1 MKHSVDY
8 KKEARKI
15 RTKKIWR
22 LISLIVIIFS
32 LSISIFL
39 GYRVLVNIDYFKIK
53 TVHIT
58 TQTHSSIPMFKTVL
72 NKYRGNS
79 ILTFPISV
87 VKSKLE
93 DFPITKTVVIKR
105 KWPDALEVII
115 EERKAIAI
123 LNVKHSA
130 MHQLMSADSEGVIL
144 AENKAIKTMDL
155 PIITY
160 AGLSKMYPADRI
172 QDKAILNVL
181 LVLEKLKKN
190 NPELYNLV
198 NEVNLRKLY
207 SNLYFKI
214 WMTDKNFPLKT
225 ENFNYF
231 VFKKMDALLSLYK
244 NYDAIQSVISIGSNL
259 VLSQKI

>member
-8 KKEARKI
+8 KKEAKKI

-22 LISLIVIIFS
+22 FISLIVIVFS
-32 LSISIFL
+32 LSISIFM

-53 TVHIT
+53 TIHIK
-58 TQTHSSIPMFKTVL
+58 TQSPSSIPMFKTVL
-72 NKYRGNS
+72 NKYIGNP

-87 VKSKLE
+87 VKGKLKE
-93 DFPITKTVVIKR
+93 IPITKTVVIRR
-105 KWPDALEVII
+105 KWPDALEVTI

-123 LNVKHSA
+123 LNVRHRPF
-130 MHQLMSADSEGVIL
+130 HQLISVDSEGVLL
-144 AENKAIKTMDL
+144 AENKVIKTMDL

-160 AGLSKMYPADRI
+160 AGLNKMYPGDRI
-172 QDKAILNVL
+172 QNKSILNVL
-181 LVLEKLKKN
+181 EVLEKLKQN
-190 NPELYNLV
+190 NSELYNLV

-207 SNLYFKI
+207 SHVYYKI

-225 ENFNYF
+225 EEFNYF
-231 VFKKMDALLSLYK
+231 LFKKMDALLSLYE

-259 VLSQKI
+259 VLSQKM

>member
-1 MKHSVDY
+1 MKSRVDY

-22 LISLIVIIFS
+22 FISLFVIIFS

-39 GYRVLVNIDYFKIK
+39 GYRVLINIDYFKIR
-53 TVHIT
+53 TVHIK
-58 TQTHSSIPMFKTVL
+58 TQTQSNISSFKTVL
-72 NKYRGNS
+72 NKYIGNP

-105 KWPDALEVII
+105 KWPDALEVTI

-130 MHQLMSADSEGVIL
+130 LHQLMSVDSEGVLL
-144 AENKAIKTMDL
+144 AENKAIKTMNL

-160 AGLSKMYPADRI
+160 AGLSKMYPGDRI
-172 QDKAILNVL
+172 QDKAVLNVL
-181 LVLEKLKKN
+181 LVLEKLKN
-190 NPELYNLV
+190 NNFELYNLV
-198 NEVNLRKLY
+198 NEVNLRNLY
-207 SNLYFKI
+207 NHLYFKI

-225 ENFNYF
+225 EKFNYF
-231 VFKKMDALLSLYK
+231 VFRKMDALLSLYK

-259 VLSQKI
+259 VLSQKM